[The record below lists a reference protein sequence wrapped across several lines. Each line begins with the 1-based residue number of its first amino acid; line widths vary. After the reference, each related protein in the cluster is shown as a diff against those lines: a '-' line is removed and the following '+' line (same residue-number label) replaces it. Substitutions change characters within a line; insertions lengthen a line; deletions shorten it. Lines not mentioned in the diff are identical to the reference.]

1 MVGPNG
7 LHGHHAVLNVSSI
20 DGEPVPIQNQPKE
33 VYIVKE
39 SIFKVK
45 IALTDFV
52 KVCKILEIIH
62 YPAILKMLIRKVNL
76 NENDTKCG
84 LFLND

>member
-1 MVGPNG
+1 MYLVVGPNG
-7 LHGHHAVLNVSSI
+7 LHGHHVVLNVSSI

-45 IALTDFV
+45 IAHTDFV
-52 KVCKILEIIH
+52 KVCKILEVKH
-62 YPAILKMLIRKVNL
+62 YATIF
-76 NENDTKCG
+76 KC
-84 LFLND
+84 